1 MKVVYAEDKDKRNK
15 REVSIKRLDDMSFVV
30 SYFDDNHETGQSS
43 YTSDSTNS
51 LEVALKRVEKF
62 LEVGL
67 PF

>member
-30 SYFDDNHETGQSS
+30 SYYDDNAETGQSS

>member
-15 REVSIKRLDDMSFVV
+15 RSVTIERLDDMSFVIR
-30 SYFDDNHETGQSS
+30 YTDDSVATGDTN

-51 LEVALKRVEKF
+51 LEIALKRVEKF
-62 LEVGL
+62 LEVGV